1 MPVHIPPPDS
11 RLAVT
16 FCRDA
21 EPPQTMIAC
30 DGANA
35 WGHAIA
41 LITQRE
47 KLQHGDTVTVRAL
60 AESDGVAFGDLR
72 ARHDR

>member
-11 RLAVT
+11 GLAVT
-16 FCRDA
+16 FCRHA

-60 AESDGVAFGDLR
+60 AESDGRAFGDLFES
-72 ARHDR
+72 AP

>member
-1 MPVHIPPPDS
+1 
-11 RLAVT
+11 
-16 FCRDA
+16 
-21 EPPQTMIAC
+21 MIAC

-60 AESDGVAFGDLR
+60 AESDGVAFGDLFES
-72 ARHDR
+72 AP

>member
-30 DGANA
+30 DGANG

-47 KLQHGDTVTVRAL
+47 KLQPGDTLTVRPL
-60 AESDGVAFGDLR
+60 AESDSVAFGDPF
-72 ARHDR
+72 

>member
-1 MPVHIPPPDS
+1 MPAHIPPPDS

-21 EPPQTMIAC
+21 DPP
-30 DGANA
+30 DDDRVRRRDRL
-35 WGHAIA
+35 GHAIA

-47 KLQHGDTVTVRAL
+47 KLQPGDTLTVRSL
-60 AESDGVAFGDLR
+60 AESDSVAFGDLYES
-72 ARHDR
+72 AP

>member
-21 EPPQTMIAC
+21 EPPQTMIAS

-41 LITQRE
+41 LITQR
-47 KLQHGDTVTVRAL
+47 KA
-60 AESDGVAFGDLR
+60 A
-72 ARHDR
+72 ARRHADSPFPGGERRGGPRRPL